1 MGMWIQILLFF
12 CNCLRSGD
20 AVYVAEIGPNR
31 LRKFEVIIQNMQKIK
46 CKNIAQK
53 QSKYEQTMYEHQSM
67 FIVYFKL
74 KCLT

>member
-1 MGMWIQILLFF
+1 MNLNFVI

-31 LRKFEVIIQNMQKIK
+31 LRKFEVIIHNMQNIK
-46 CKNIAQK
+46 CKKIAQK
-53 QSKYEQTMYEHQSM
+53 ESKYQQKMYEYHWKLM
-67 FIVYFKL
+67 FIVNFKL